1 VSSSSPTDST
11 TLPGWLWFP
20 RLTAAGVLVHGLVQR
35 GLSGGS
41 AEALVPVAVEGVALV
56 LLLLRPGMGG
66 LLTALLTGGAVARQ
80 LDSGLELELGL
91 ALLGFSCAAV
101 VWWRDRQRC
110 TL

>member
-1 VSSSSPTDST
+1 MSSSSPTDST
-11 TLPGWLWFP
+11 SLPGWLWLP

-35 GLSGGS
+35 GLFGGS
-41 AEALVPVAVEGVALV
+41 AEAIGSAAVEGVALV

-66 LLTALLTGGAVARQ
+66 LLTALLTGGAVVRQ
-80 LDSGLELELGL
+80 LDSGLDLGLGL
-91 ALLGFSCAAV
+91 ALLGLACAVV

>member
-1 VSSSSPTDST
+1 
-11 TLPGWLWFP
+11 
-20 RLTAAGVLVHGLVQR
+20 
-35 GLSGGS
+35 
-41 AEALVPVAVEGVALV
+41 
-56 LLLLRPGMGG
+56 MGG